1 MIEFYYWSIGGNF
14 GTVIAMRLAMDD
26 DPHNSP
32 RLLILI
38 YPLVQFFD
46 FQLPSFVQP
55 DLSIFYFATMS
66 DILRYYFN
74 KTISAS
80 NNANK
85 HTSIEQKKKFR
96 SLVDWELIPE
106 RYRQI
111 YKAPTTDDVE
121 GDSELVHT
129 YQQALHPDASPLL
142 VDNAQ
147 LAKLPPTYLLT
158 VEHDTLRDEALIYGA
173 RLKASG
179 VQLVHHH
186 FKHGFHAAMTFLNG
200 PLALDI
206 AHEML
211 NDVIKYLKGHLWVR

>member
-1 MIEFYYWSIGGNF
+1 
-14 GTVIAMRLAMDD
+14 MRLATDN

-46 FQLPSFVQP
+46 FQLPSFLQRS
-55 DLSIFYFATMS
+55 LGIFHFATMA
-66 DILRYYFN
+66 DVLRYYFN
-74 KTISAS
+74 KSISVPATT
-80 NNANK
+80 NK
-85 HTSIEQKKKFR
+85 HTSVEDKKKFR
-96 SLVDWELIPE
+96 SLVDWALIPD

-111 YKAPTTDDVE
+111 YKKPTGDKIE
-121 GDSELVHT
+121 GDPDLVRDF
-129 YQQALHPDASPLL
+129 QQALSPDASPLL
-142 VDNAQ
+142 VGNKQ

-158 VEHDTLRDEALIYGA
+158 VEHDSLRDEGLIYGA

-186 FKHGFHAAMTFLNG
+186 FDRAFHGSLTFLHG
-200 PLALDI
+200 PLGLDI

-211 NDVIKYLKGHLWVR
+211 DDVIKYLKDNL

>member
-1 MIEFYYWSIGGNF
+1 
-14 GTVIAMRLAMDD
+14 MRLATDD

-32 RLLILI
+32 RLLVLI

-55 DLSIFYFATMS
+55 SLSIFHFATMS
-66 DILRYYFN
+66 DILRIYFN
-74 KTISAS
+74 TSIRFPSIS
-80 NNANK
+80 NR

-96 SLVDWELIPE
+96 SLVDWGLIPD

-111 YKAPTTDDVE
+111 HKASTSEDVE
-121 GDSELVHT
+121 GDPELV
-129 YQQALHPDASPLL
+129 YGLQQALNPDASPLL
-142 VDNAQ
+142 VDNEQ

-158 VEHDTLRDEALIYGA
+158 VEHDALRDEALIYGA

-186 FKHGFHAAMTFLNG
+186 FDRAFHGSLTFLYG
-200 PLALDI
+200 PLGLDI

-211 NDVIKYLKGHLWVR
+211 NDVIKYLKDNL